1 MQREDARNEIRS
13 RISCKQYLERSKS
26 GLYCCPFCGSGKGNN
41 ATGALK
47 LYDSNTWTCFAC
59 QKSGDVID
67 LYQQATGADYP
78 TAISLLAQEAGIT
91 IDAYRPTAA
100 ADFTAAG
107 KTDPREGAQ
116 RNDQRQGNTEPL
128 PDANTAQRAAESPT
142 EAAADYTDYYRACR
156 SRLLDP
162 EAGKPGR
169 EYLQR
174 RGISTETAA
183 AYFIGFDPAADPAGA
198 PGEMGEAWK
207 PHPCPRIIIPTS
219 AAHYIGRSI
228 DPNTPAAFA
237 KMNPAR
243 NKGAGPAAL
252 FNGNA
257 LDAQDA
263 QEIFVTEGAID
274 ALSVI
279 EAGAPAIGL
288 NSAANAAALID
299 RLEARGTAATL
310 ILCLDNDERGRKATA
325 TLIDG
330 LQRLKISY
338 AAADIC
344 GGRKD
349 PNEALTADR
358 QAFIAAVA
366 QARED
371 AAEQAAAAREAA
383 QRAEQERQRR
393 TGAGMVDT
401 FLAEIR
407 TRKYEPIPT
416 GITDIDKALSG
427 GFMRQW
433 LVLLGAPPGA
443 GKTALAQW
451 IFEGMAQRGTTC
463 LYINL
468 EMSREQMLA
477 RSISRIAARNGD
489 KIKHIEVLQ
498 GYRWSMEQEDAVLT
512 AADEYRREI
521 APHMI
526 YNPDEITAD
535 LDSILQY
542 IEQEAARAEAA
553 DLTAPIVV
561 LDYLQ
566 VITGGPRED
575 KADLIQRAISNL
587 KGYAIRHN
595 TVVFAIMAQNR
606 ESNRTGIS
614 SMESGRDTS
623 NLEYGADLLLGLD
636 FTRCLKRGGGKA
648 KDELTP
654 EDMNYKTLK
663 IHKGRFSAPGA
674 QVDLFFSGE
683 TMTFDQL
690 APEFTEA
697 HAADIKPKKA
707 SKIF

>member
-59 QKSGDVID
+59 HKSGDVID
-67 LYQQATGADYP
+67 LYQQATGADYN
-78 TAISLLAQEAGIT
+78 TALSLLAQEAGIT

-100 ADFTAAG
+100 ADFSAAG
-107 KTDPREGAQ
+107 KTGAREGAQ
-116 RNDQRQGNTEPL
+116 RNEQRQGNTEPL
-128 PDANTAQRAAESPT
+128 PDANNAQRAAESPT
-142 EAAADYTDYYRACR
+142 EAAADYSDYYRACR

-174 RGISTETAA
+174 RGISPETAA
-183 AYFIGFDPAADPAGA
+183 AYFIGYDPAADPAGT
-198 PGEMGEAWK
+198 PGAMGEQWK
-207 PHPCPRIIIPTS
+207 PHPCPRITIPCSKGFYTARRIDAGTDYKYSNAS
-219 AAHYIGRSI
+219 A
-228 DPNTPAAFA
+228 D
-237 KMNPAR
+237 
-243 NKGAGPAAL
+243 KGAAQPATFNLAAL
-252 FNGNA
+252 Y
-257 LDAQDA
+257 AQDA
-263 QEIFVTEGAID
+263 QAVFVTEGALS
-274 ALSVI
+274 ALSII
-279 EAGAPAIGL
+279 EAGAPAIAL
-288 NSAANAAALID
+288 NSANRAGKFIKELQQ
-299 RLEARGTAATL
+299 RTTAATL
-310 ILCLDNDERGRKATA
+310 ILCLDNDETGRRATA
-325 TLIDG
+325 TLAEG
-330 LQRLKISY
+330 LQRLKISFIT
-338 AAADIC
+338 ADIC
-344 GGRKD
+344 GGQND
-349 PNEALTADR
+349 PNDALNADR

-393 TGAGMVDT
+393 TGAGMIDT
-401 FLAEIR
+401 FLSDIR
-407 TRKYEPIPT
+407 GRKYEPIPT
-416 GITDIDKALSG
+416 GIADIDKALSG

-468 EMSREQMLA
+468 EMSRDQLLA
-477 RSISRIAARNGD
+477 RSISRIAAKNGD

-498 GYRWSMEQEDAVLT
+498 GYRWSMEQEEAVLA

-526 YNPDEITAD
+526 YNPDEIKSD

-542 IEQEAARAEAA
+542 IEQEAARAKAA

-575 KADLIQRAISNL
+575 KADLIQRAISSL
-587 KGYAIRHN
+587 KQYAIQHE

-614 SMESGRDTS
+614 NMESGRDTS

-683 TMTFDQL
+683 TMTFEQL
-690 APEFTEA
+690 APEFAEEY
-697 HAADIKPKKA
+697 AAAAGPRKTGRRL
-707 SKIF
+707 